1 MNKNLNKLK
10 ISGYDSFKC
19 IADKCKFTCCEGWD
33 VSIDSDTYSKWNKLN
48 DKNLLSNIK
57 VNNCRGKKTYSI
69 DKETK
74 DACPFLDNKGL
85 CNVVKS
91 NGDEYLSLTCRTFPR
106 IYNKFDDVT
115 EVSLS
120 CSCPEVVEIISNIN
134 EEINIISESENDLL
148 EEFLELKIRKNII
161 NIINKENIPLDIK
174 LIISFQMLLN
184 ILDNEEIT
192 EDVLLNEFENFSYS
206 SYINELIKL
215 YKKIDTDKGNTIDSI
230 EEINNLFLDIIENYK
245 DVPMLKCLLKDISHY
260 AEEVN
265 FEDINENWKEFKNK
279 FSKHNKL
286 IKNCI
291 ISKVLS
297 NCISD
302 DVEELTLSLQ
312 LIILEYLLIRY
323 AVFLKYSISG
333 DNNVS
338 IEDIKDY
345 IVCFSR
351 VIGNNNESVIEF
363 LEEGFGDPILEIGYL
378 CFIGLF

>member
-134 EEINIISESENDLL
+134 EEINIIDESENDLS
-148 EEFLELKIRKNII
+148 EKFLELKIRENII

-245 DVPMLKCLLKDISHY
+245 NVPMLKCLLKDISHY

-302 DVEELTLSLQ
+302 DVEELTLSL
-312 LIILEYLLIRY
+312 
-323 AVFLKYSISG
+323 
-333 DNNVS
+333 
-338 IEDIKDY
+338 
-345 IVCFSR
+345 
-351 VIGNNNESVIEF
+351 
-363 LEEGFGDPILEIGYL
+363 
-378 CFIGLF
+378 